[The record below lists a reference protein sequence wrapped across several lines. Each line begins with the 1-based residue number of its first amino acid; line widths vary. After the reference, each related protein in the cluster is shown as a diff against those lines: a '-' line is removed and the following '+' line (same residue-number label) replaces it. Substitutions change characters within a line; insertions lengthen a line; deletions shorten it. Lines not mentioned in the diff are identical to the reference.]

1 MSEFPPE
8 SGSPV
13 RVKVELRA
21 YEIWVR
27 EGCPSGHD
35 VDHWL
40 QAETEIAAEEV
51 ADTEQAAD
59 SKKRK

>member
-1 MSEFPPE
+1 MSMSEFPPE

-40 QAETEIAAEEV
+40 QAETEMGS
-51 ADTEQAAD
+51 EQEQ
-59 SKKRK
+59 SEIVR

>member
-40 QAETEIAAEEV
+40 QAETEMGS
-51 ADTEQAAD
+51 EQEQ
-59 SKKRK
+59 SEIVR